1 MNSPQPDE
9 LRDFFAL
16 TPERILEAV
25 ESFGVRCTGRCFALN
40 SMENRV
46 YEVELD
52 CDPDLPKHERFLIA
66 KFYRPRRWSRE
77 QIVEEHQFLADL
89 FEREIPVAAPRRDEN
104 GESVRML
111 EGTEIPVALFPR
123 LVGRSPDEIQEEDLP
138 WLGRLL
144 ARMHTVGALRQ
155 AEHRL
160 SLSVQSYGWS
170 TIEYLLSH
178 DCIDRE
184 VRAIYERVA
193 SRACALSEPFLASL
207 PVQRL
212 HGDCHLANVIR
223 TPEGPALVDFDDMVV
238 GPVVQDI
245 WLLVPGRDA
254 EAAYHREILLEAY
267 ETFRP
272 FPMGQLKAIEALRT
286 LRFIHYA
293 GWLAKRW
300 CDPAFQRVFTFFGMP
315 GFWLR
320 HVGELEEQVGV
331 LEGLG

>member
-1 MNSPQPDE
+1 MHSPQPDE

-16 TPERILEAV
+16 TPERILSAV

-52 CDPDLPKHERFLIA
+52 CDPDLPKHERFVIA

-77 QIVEEHQFLADL
+77 QIIEEHQFLADL
-89 FEREIPVAAPRRDEN
+89 FEREIPVAAPRGDEN

-123 LVGRSPDEIQEEDLP
+123 LMGRSPDEIQEEDLP

-144 ARMHTVGALRQ
+144 ARMHTIAALRE
-155 AEHRL
+155 AHHRIHL
-160 SLSVQSYGWS
+160 TVESYGWS
-170 TIEYLLSH
+170 NIEFLLQNNL
-178 DCIDRE
+178 IDRE
-184 VRAIYERVA
+184 IRSSYERVA
-193 SRACALSEPFLASL
+193 RAACELCEPLLAGL
-207 PVQRL
+207 PVQRI
-212 HGDCHLANVIR
+212 HGDCHLANVIQ

-238 GPVVQDI
+238 GPVVQDV

-254 EAAYHREILLEAY
+254 EAIYHREVLLEAY

-272 FPMGQLKAIEALRT
+272 FPREQLRAIEALRT
-286 LRFIHYA
+286 LRFIHYSA
-293 GWLAKRW
+293 WLARRW
-300 CDPAFQRVFTFFGMP
+300 HDPAFQRVFSFFGAP
-315 GFWLR
+315 GYWAR

-331 LEGLG
+331 LG

>member
-77 QIVEEHQFLADL
+77 QILEEHQFLADL
-89 FEREIPVAAPRRDEN
+89 FEREIPVAAPRRDQN

-184 VRAIYERVA
+184 VRAAYERVA
-193 SRACALSEPFLASL
+193 SRACTLSEPFLASL

-254 EAAYHREILLEAY
+254 EAAYYREIVLEAY

-272 FPMGQLKAIEALRT
+272 FPRGQLRAVEALRT

-300 CDPAFQRVFTFFGMP
+300 SDPAFQRVFTFFGMP